1 MKNKNAYITLADT
14 EQHLRCAYA
23 LALSLN
29 RVKSLYPLYI
39 MIPRNSVN
47 YENFPQVENT
57 KIIEI
62 PLLMF
67 NGIDATGDFNT
78 TINKFFCLQYEE
90 FDKVIFFD
98 ADVFVQS
105 NIDYLFE
112 EKFPIILTEN
122 NEIRGEMFGL
132 KTDIELLSLIIN
144 LVIRFNF
151 STDEQ
156 ILTYL
161 FNKHF
166 LPIGSTSN
174 KCRTWYHDAG
184 QPKMWAAYNYM
195 EIKNMIDNNEFDFNI
210 QKDFISNVKLQKQY
224 LSQITKRIR
233 KKYETI

>member
-1 MKNKNAYITLADT
+1 MKNKNAYITLADS
-14 EQHLRCAYA
+14 EEHLRCAYA

-29 RVKSLYPLYI
+29 RVKSIYPLYI

-57 KIIEI
+57 KIVEI

-78 TINKFFCLQYEE
+78 TVNKFFCLQYEE

-112 EKFPIILTEN
+112 EKFPIVLTEN

-144 LVIRFNF
+144 LVIRYNF

-156 ILTYL
+156 VLTHL

-166 LPIGSTSN
+166 FKLAIPFSFSAEVKMTLYPKFSYSCANSCCSSFWVKSDLFTQIIIFIP
-174 KCRTWYHDAG
+174 KC
-184 QPKMWAAYNYM
+184 
-195 EIKNMIDNNEFDFNI
+195 
-210 QKDFISNVKLQKQY
+210 
-224 LSQITKRIR
+224 
-233 KKYETI
+233 